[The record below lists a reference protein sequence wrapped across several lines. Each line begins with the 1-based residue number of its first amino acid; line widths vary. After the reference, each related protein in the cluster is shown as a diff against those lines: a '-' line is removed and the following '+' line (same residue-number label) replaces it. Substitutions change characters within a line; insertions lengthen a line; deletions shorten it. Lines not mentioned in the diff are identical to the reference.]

1 MVVEATAQDSRDDP
15 SWFQARITALAKAHH
30 LSGREQQILAEMARG
45 VHLKEIGARIGCSY
59 ASVRTHVRR
68 MGAKLRCSGAKEVL
82 VRFFL
87 DGAGP
92 L

>member
-1 MVVEATAQDSRDDP
+1 MIVEANARHSRDE
-15 SWFQARITALAKAHH
+15 SEWFQSRVVTLAAGYR

-45 VHLKEIGARIGCSY
+45 VHLKEIGVRLGCSY

-68 MGAKLRCSGAKEVL
+68 MANKLRCSGAKEVI

-87 DGAGP
+87 DGP
-92 L
+92 EPR